1 MNRLQKISF
10 MKDRVAVNFLA
21 GDLNN
26 AKEVMDAMEGHALV
40 GILSKQFDS
49 VEEGVEKVNEWLSE
63 LPSVSVGMGGGD
75 PAQAV
80 KAAMI
85 ACQTNPGHVNQ
96 PFTGAGFAAGALR
109 AKGANETAI
118 NVMMAPT
125 GIPGKV
131 KVNTGK
137 FSVQEADA
145 LVDVDTAMAMIK
157 DMEADSVKFFP
168 MGGLKSLEEL
178 KAVAEACVRQGIQLI
193 EPTGG
198 ITPENFE
205 AIVQV
210 CLDAGVPYVMPHVYG
225 SVMDKET
232 GMTNIDQVR
241 KIYEVLE
248 RSL

>member
-10 MKDRVAVNFLA
+10 MKNRVAVNFLA
-21 GDLNN
+21 GDLEN
-26 AKEVMDAMEGHALV
+26 AIEVVKAMDGHALV
-40 GILSKQFDS
+40 GILSKQFDNP
-49 VEEGVEKVNEWLSE
+49 EEGIKEVNAWLQE
-63 LPSVSVGMGGGD
+63 LPAVSVGMGGGD

-131 KVNTGK
+131 KINTGK
-137 FSVQEADA
+137 FSVQEGDA

-168 MGGLKSLEEL
+168 MGGLQSIEEL
-178 KAVAEACVRQGIQLI
+178 KVVAQACVRQGVQLI

-198 ITPENFE
+198 ITPDNFE
-205 AIVQV
+205 EILQV

-225 SVMDKET
+225 SVRDKET
-232 GMTNIDQVR
+232 GMTNINQVR

-248 RSL
+248 RIL

>member
-1 MNRLQKISF
+1 MNRLEKINF

-21 GDLNN
+21 GDLDN
-26 AKEVMDAMEGHALV
+26 AKAVIEAMDGHALV
-40 GILSKQFDS
+40 GILSKQFKS
-49 VEEGVEKVNEWLSE
+49 VEEGVVKVNAWLEE
-63 LPSVSVGMGGGD
+63 LPAVSVGMGGGD

-80 KAAMI
+80 KAALI
-85 ACQTNPGHVNQ
+85 ASQTNPGHVNQ
-96 PFTGAGFAAGALR
+96 PFTGAGFASGALR

-137 FSVQEADA
+137 FCVAESDA

-178 KAVAEACVRQGIQLI
+178 KAVAEACARQGIQLI

-198 ITPENFE
+198 ITPDNFQ
-205 AIVQV
+205 AILQV

-232 GMTNIDQVR
+232 GMTNVEQVR
-241 KIYEVLE
+241 RIYEILE
-248 RSL
+248 RIL